1 MIIEIEGLAGSE
13 LVVYG
18 RAPLMLSSQCVKR
31 TTGTCNKK
39 KEFTFLTDR
48 KGKTFPVWNDC
59 SVCMNIIYN
68 TAPLDLS
75 DQEKE
80 IRTLAPAG
88 IRLTFTTETAEEAK
102 KITEVYIQRFLL
114 GEAASLTL
122 PEFTRGHFKRGV
134 E

>member
-1 MIIEIEGLAGSE
+1 MQGGVDAFLPVCETD
-13 LVVYG
+13 YG
-18 RAPLMLSSQCVKR
+18 KS
-31 TTGTCNKK
+31 GNKK

-48 KGKTFPVWNDC
+48 KARLFLVWSDC

-75 DQEKE
+75 DQEQE
-80 IRTLAPAG
+80 IRALAPAG
-88 IRLTFTTETAEEAK
+88 IRLSFTTETAEEAE
-102 KITEVYIQRFLL
+102 KIAETYARRFLF
-114 GEAASLTL
+114 GEAASMKL

>member
-1 MIIEIEGLAGSE
+1 
-13 LVVYG
+13 
-18 RAPLMLSSQCVKR
+18 
-31 TTGTCNKK
+31 
-39 KEFTFLTDR
+39 
-48 KGKTFPVWNDC
+48 
-59 SVCMNIIYN
+59 MNIIYN
-68 TAPLDLS
+68 TASLDLS

>member
-1 MIIEIEGLAGSE
+1 MSFSGGGFPARACGLRQGGADAFLPVCETDHGN
-13 LVVYG
+13 
-18 RAPLMLSSQCVKR
+18 
-31 TTGTCNKK
+31 CNKK

-48 KGKTFPVWNDC
+48 KGKTFPVWSDC

-75 DQEKE
+75 DQEQE
-80 IRTLAPAG
+80 IRALAPAG
-88 IRLTFTTETAEEAK
+88 IRLSFTTETAEEAE
-102 KITEVYIQRFLL
+102 KIAETYARRFLF
-114 GEAASLTL
+114 GEVASMKL